1 MVRYRILTNARFVID
16 GDRPNAGAVAVVDE
30 RIAALG
36 ELDEVRRAVGS
47 AAETIDLGGATVF
60 PGFFDNH
67 VHVLNF
73 GRSRMGVPCWPSD
86 VDSVGDIVDRVREA
100 HRSAPRGKW
109 LRGRGY
115 DPSRLAERRAPTAE
129 ELDLDG
135 DRCVVLDSFDFHR
148 RVANN
153 AALRAGGVG
162 PATADPS
169 DGEIVRDEHGR
180 PTGELVDGARALLDQ
195 VMPPWTEEED
205 ETAVQI
211 ASDHFLSLG
220 FTSVTNAAPLTMSHR
235 GEEISAFLRLA
246 ERDALS
252 IRFVSMMRAELLNDV
267 GNLGLRP
274 GVGRGR
280 FRLGGAKL
288 FADGALGTRTAH
300 LSEDYSDTGGRG
312 MLRMSHSELEEVI
325 RRGSENNWQMCVH
338 TQGDQAIETVARLMA
353 RHPARGWRH
362 RIEHC
367 CLTTSSTIRLMAEAG
382 IIPVPQLGFLRY
394 RATDFVDALG
404 EERVS
409 RLYPLRSWI
418 DAGLKPI
425 HSSDS
430 PVISDARPMV
440 AIATAIGR
448 TDDAGNTFGAEES
461 ITFGEAVAMMT
472 NWAASAYGLE
482 NTRGRIDVGYLADF
496 TIFAEDPRSLP
507 LAELVEIAPT
517 QTIVGGSTAWQA
529 APDVGL

>member
-1 MVRYRILTNARFVID
+1 MVRYRVLTNARFVTD
-16 GDRPNAGAVAVVDE
+16 GDRPDAGAVAVVDE
-30 RIAALG
+30 RIAAVG
-36 ELDEVRRAVGS
+36 ELDEVRQTVGS
-47 AAETIDLGGATVF
+47 IAETLDLGGATVF

-86 VDSVGDIVDRVREA
+86 VESVGDIVDRIRAA
-100 HRSAPRGKW
+100 HWTAPTGKW

-115 DPSRLAERRAPTAE
+115 DPSRLAENRAPTAE
-129 ELDLDG
+129 ELDLDD

-153 AALRAGGVG
+153 AALRAAGIG
-162 PATADPS
+162 PGTPDPR
-169 DGEIVRDEHGR
+169 DGEIIRDEHGK

-195 VMPPWTEEED
+195 VMPPWTDEED
-205 ETAVQI
+205 ETAIRI
-211 ASDHFLSLG
+211 ASEHFLSLG

-235 GEEISAFLRLA
+235 GEEIAAFLRLA

-252 IRFVSMMRAELLNDV
+252 LRFVSMMRTELLQDA

-274 GVGRGR
+274 GIGIGR
-280 FRLGGAKL
+280 FRLGGAKV
-288 FADGALGTRTAH
+288 FGDGALGTRTAQ
-300 LSEDYSDTGGRG
+300 LSEDYADSPGQG

-325 RRGSENNWQMCVH
+325 RHGSENNWQVCVH
-338 TQGDQAIETVARLMA
+338 AQGDQAIDTVASLMA
-353 RHPARGWRH
+353 RYPASGWRH

-367 CLTTSSTIRLMAEAG
+367 CLTLPSTIEVMAEAG

-394 RATDFVDALG
+394 RAPDFVNALG
-404 EERVS
+404 EDRVS

-418 DAGLKPI
+418 DAGLRPI

-440 AIATAIGR
+440 AISTAITR
-448 TDDAGNTFGAEES
+448 TDEAGTVFGAGES
-461 ITFGEAVAMMT
+461 ITFPEAVAMMT
-472 NWAASAYGLE
+472 SWAAAAYGLE
-482 NTRGRIDVGYLADF
+482 DNQGRIDVGCLADF
-496 TIFAEDPRSLP
+496 TVFNEDPRTVPPADLV
-507 LAELVEIAPT
+507 ELVPS
-517 QTIVGGSTAWQA
+517 QTIVGGDVAWQTA
-529 APDVGL
+529 